1 MDISLHSRER
11 VLLVHP
17 ALLWFMAVPEMEA
30 GRGAVVF
37 CALGLG
43 SQLNLPEAGPV
54 LWDNGSDVGL
64 GHPAQGWVGFA

>member
-1 MDISLHSRER
+1 
-11 VLLVHP
+11 
-17 ALLWFMAVPEMEA
+17 MEA

-43 SQLNLPEAGPV
+43 GQLSLPEAGPV

-64 GHPAQGWVGFA
+64 GHPAQWWVGFA